1 MIRKVKL
8 ETPHERCSLQEC
20 EKVVTNI
27 ARVLKLCKAEVP
39 YYIGCNRPM
48 LGQSLPAT
56 FCKLLSLH
64 PHLSNSLVQFV

>member
-1 MIRKVKL
+1 M
-8 ETPHERCSLQEC
+8 QEC

-39 YYIGCNRPM
+39 YHIGCTCPM

-56 FCKLLSLH
+56 FCKLPSLH
-64 PHLSNSLVQFV
+64 FPIKQSSSQVEL